1 MSRQAVL
8 NAVNLHFP
16 ELLSWSTW
24 CYGQYPILWHT
35 LGSITSESGVQQG
48 DTLGPLLFCLVLHQV
63 VCAIA
68 TDSECASLFFHR
80 WYIDDGVVAGPIS
93 AVLRVL
99 SIIKDLG
106 PPLGLHINLSK
117 CKLFSVNDLSRFP
130 DEMKKSNVPHFE
142 ILGAPIGDF
151 LFCAKYIGQKC
162 TDASKLLQQ
171 LAQVGSSDPHIAMLL
186 LRQCGGFCRL
196 IHLAKTI
203 PPSLAGDALSLF
215 DDEVRQCFAE
225 CTAVDTPDFT

>member
-1 MSRQAVL
+1 M
-8 NAVNLHFP
+8 
-16 ELLSWSTW
+16 
-24 CYGQYPILWHT
+24 
-35 LGSITSESGVQQG
+35 
-48 DTLGPLLFCLVLHQV
+48 GPLLIFCLVLHQV
-63 VCAIA
+63 VCATA
-68 TDSECASLFFHR
+68 TDSECASLLFHR

-93 AVLRVL
+93 AVLRAL

-130 DEMKKSNVPHFE
+130 DEMKKSNVPHFD

-151 LFCAKYIGQKC
+151 LFCAKYIAQKS

-171 LAQVGSSDPHIAMLL
+171 LAQVGSSDPHVAMLL
-186 LRQCGGFCRL
+186 LRQCGGFFRL
-196 IHLAKTI
+196 IHLARTI

-225 CTAVDTPDFT
+225 CTAVDTPDFTWKQAQLSLSRGGLGLRHVSYHSPAAYLASAVSSAYLMRFVVTCTTL